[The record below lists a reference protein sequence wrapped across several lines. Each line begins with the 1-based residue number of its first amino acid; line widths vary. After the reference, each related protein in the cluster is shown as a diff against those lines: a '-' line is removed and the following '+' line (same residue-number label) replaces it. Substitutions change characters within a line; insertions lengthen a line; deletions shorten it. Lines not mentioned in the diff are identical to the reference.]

1 MRVAYYSPL
10 PPERSGIADYS
21 ALLLPALRERLD
33 VVVARPRR
41 PLLGRTDVALYHVG
55 NNPQAHGWIV
65 DALRRRPGV
74 VVLHDLV
81 LHHLVAG
88 LTLARGNP
96 GGYIAAMERDGGEEA
111 RRLAEDVA
119 AGRVGAPWETGA
131 ERYPLAGEILD
142 HATGLIVHSRYT
154 ERGAREEGY
163 GGRIWRI
170 PLAAAPVP
178 DWGQVLQSRMAESS
192 GVAMQDLTPQTAQI
206 EGSPVIGSFGHV
218 NPAKRIPQLLR
229 AFAHVRERHP
239 HARLV
244 LAGAVAPGFELDR
257 RIEGLG
263 LEDAVVSEGYVDDR
277 RLWGLMA
284 ACDVIVSLRAPSMG
298 ETSAAALQALALGK
312 PLVVSD
318 LGWFAELP
326 EGAARRIPVGGREIE
341 VLAGVLEELS
351 VDERLRRE
359 MGAAAVEYVR
369 AEHDLERVAELYL
382 GALEWA
388 VGGEAV
394 ADAVLAE
401 VAQAAAE
408 VEIGA
413 DSPEL
418 AAIARELRESDVV

>member
-1 MRVAYYSPL
+1 MRIAYYSPL

-21 ALLLPALRERLD
+21 ALLLPALRRRMD
-33 VVVARPRR
+33 VEVARQRR
-41 PLLGRTDVALYHVG
+41 PMLRRTDVALYHVG

-96 GGYIAAMERDGGEEA
+96 GAYIAAMERDGGDEA

-119 AGRVGAPWETGA
+119 RGRVRPPWETA
-131 ERYPLAGEILD
+131 PERYPLAGEILD
-142 HATGLIVHSRYT
+142 HATGLIVHSHYT

-178 DWGQVLQSRMAESS
+178 D
-192 GVAMQDLTPQTAQI
+192 VAPAALD
-206 EGSPVIGSFGHV
+206 GSPVIGSFGHV

-229 AFAHVRERHP
+229 AFKRLRERRLD
-239 HARLV
+239 AKLV
-244 LAGAVAPGFELDR
+244 LAGAIAPGFELHR

-263 LEDAVVSEGYVDDR
+263 LEDAVVSEGYVDDD
-277 RLWGLMA
+277 RLWALMA
-284 ACDVIVSLRAPSMG
+284 ACDVIVSLRAPTMG

-312 PLVVSD
+312 PLVVSE

-326 EGAARRIPVGGREIE
+326 VGVARKVPVGGPEID
-341 VLAGVLEELS
+341 VLADVLEELS
-351 VDERLRRE
+351 ADEQLRCA
-359 MGAAAVEYVR
+359 MGEAAIEYVR
-369 AEHDLERVAELYL
+369 TEHDLERVAEQYL
-382 GALEWA
+382 AALEWA
-388 VGGEAV
+388 AGGEAV

-401 VAQAAAE
+401 IAQAAAE

-418 AAIARELRESDVV
+418 SAIARELRESDLV

>member
-1 MRVAYYSPL
+1 MKVAYYSPL

-21 ALLLPALRERLD
+21 VLLIPALRKRMD
-33 VVVARPRR
+33 VEVARPRR
-41 PLLGRTDVALYHVG
+41 PGPRRTDVALYHVG

-88 LTLARGNP
+88 VTLARGNAAA
-96 GGYIAAMERDGGEEA
+96 YIAAMERDGGEEA
-111 RRLAEDVA
+111 RRIGENVA
-119 AGRVGAPWETGA
+119 AGRGRPPWETA
-131 ERYPLAGEILD
+131 PERYPLAAEILD

-163 GGRIWRI
+163 AGRIWRV

-178 DWGQVLQSRMAESS
+178 DVRP
-192 GVAMQDLTPQTAQI
+192 VDI
-206 EGSPVIGSFGHV
+206 DGSPVIGSFGHV

-229 AFAHVRERHP
+229 AFARLRAQRP
-239 HARLV
+239 DAKLV
-244 LAGAVAPGFELDR
+244 LAGAIAPGFELDR

-263 LEDAVVSEGYVDDR
+263 LQDSVVSEGYVDDQ
-277 RLWGLMA
+277 RLWALMA

-298 ETSAAALQALALGK
+298 ETSAAALQALGLGK

-326 EGAARRIPVGGREIE
+326 AGVARHIPVGGAEID

-351 VDERLRRE
+351 ADEALRRALGE
-359 MGAAAVEYVR
+359 AAVEYIR
-369 AEHDLERVAELYL
+369 SEHDLERVAEQYL
-382 GALEWA
+382 AALEWA

-394 ADAVLAE
+394 TDAVLAE
-401 VAQAAAE
+401 IAQAAAE

-418 AAIARELRESDVV
+418 AAVARELRESEIV

>member
-1 MRVAYYSPL
+1 MRVSYYSPL

-21 ALLLPALRERLD
+21 ALLLPALRRRFD
-33 VVVARPRR
+33 VEVARRRR
-41 PLLGRTDVALYHVG
+41 PALRKTDVALYHVG

-96 GGYIAAMERDGGEEA
+96 GGYIAAMERDGGREA
-111 RRLAEDVA
+111 RRLAEGVA
-119 AGRVGAPWETGA
+119 GGRARPPWETA
-131 ERYPLAGEILD
+131 PERYPLAGEILD

-154 ERGAREEGY
+154 ERGARTEGY
-163 GGRIWRI
+163 RGRIWRI
-170 PLAAAPVP
+170 PLAAGPVP
-178 DWGQVLQSRMAESS
+178 DV
-192 GVAMQDLTPQTAQI
+192 TPALM

-229 AFAHVRERHP
+229 AFTHLRKRHP
-239 HARLV
+239 DARLV

-263 LEDAVVSEGYVDDR
+263 LQDAVVSEGYVDDR
-277 RLWGLMA
+277 RLWSLMA
-284 ACDVIVSLRAPSMG
+284 ACDVVVSLRAPSMG

-312 PLVVSD
+312 PLVVSE

-326 EGAARRIPVGGREIE
+326 PETARHIPVGGPEID
-341 VLAGVLEELS
+341 VLAAALEQLTA
-351 VDERLRRE
+351 DENLRRR
-359 MGAAAVEYVR
+359 MGEAAVEYVR
-369 AEHDLERVAELYL
+369 AEHDLERVAEQYF

-388 VGGEAV
+388 AGGDAV

-401 VAQAAAE
+401 IAQAAAE

-418 AAIARELRESDVV
+418 AAIARELRESDLV

>member
-1 MRVAYYSPL
+1 MKVAYYSPL
-10 PPERSGIADYS
+10 PPQRSGIADYS

-33 VVVARPRR
+33 IVVARPRR
-41 PLLGRTDVALYHVG
+41 PLLGRTDASLYHVG
-55 NNPQAHGWIV
+55 NNPEAHGWIV
-65 DALRRRPGV
+65 DALRRRPGL

-96 GGYIAAMERDGGEEA
+96 DAYVAAMERDGGEEA
-111 RRLAEDVA
+111 GRLALDVA
-119 AGRVGAPWETGA
+119 GGSGPAPWEMFPD
-131 ERYPLAGEILD
+131 RYPLAGEILD

-154 ERGAREEGY
+154 ERGARAEGY
-163 GGRIWRI
+163 TGRIWRI

-178 DWGQVLQSRMAESS
+178 D
-192 GVAMQDLTPQTAQI
+192 VAPVQI
-206 EGSPVIGSFGHV
+206 EGSPLIGSFGHV

-229 AFAHVRERHP
+229 AFAHLRERRP
-239 HARLV
+239 EARLV

-257 RIEGLG
+257 RVEGLG
-263 LEDAVVSEGYVDDR
+263 LEEAVVSEGYVDDR

-284 ACDVIVSLRAPSMG
+284 ACDVIVSLRAPTMG

-326 EGAARRIPVGGREIE
+326 STVTRPIPVGGREIE

-351 VDERLRRE
+351 GDEGLRRA
-359 MGAAAVEYVR
+359 MGEAAVEHVR

-394 ADAVLAE
+394 SEAVLAE

-418 AAIARELRESDVV
+418 AAIARELRESEVV

>member
-10 PPERSGIADYS
+10 PPQRSGIADYS
-21 ALLLPALRERLD
+21 ALLLPALRQRLD
-33 VVVARPRR
+33 VAVARPRTR
-41 PLLGRTDVALYHVG
+41 RIGRTDIAIYHVG
-55 NNPQAHGWIV
+55 NHPEAHGWIV

-88 LTLARGNP
+88 LTLARGNA
-96 GGYIAAMERDGGEEA
+96 GAYIAAMERDGGAEA
-111 RRLAEDVA
+111 RQLAEDVA
-119 AGRVGAPWETGA
+119 AGRVQAPWETIP

-142 HATGLIVHSRYT
+142 HATGLIVHSHYT
-154 ERGAREEGY
+154 ERGARAEGY
-163 GGRIWRI
+163 AGRIWRI

-178 DWGQVLQSRMAESS
+178 DEPA
-192 GVAMQDLTPQTAQI
+192 ADIP
-206 EGSPVIGSFGHV
+206 GSPVFGSFGHV

-229 AFAHVRERHP
+229 AFARVRESRP
-239 HARLV
+239 EAKLV
-244 LAGAVAPGFELDR
+244 LAGAVAPGFELER

-263 LEDAVVSEGYVDDR
+263 LEDAVVREGYVDDR
-277 RLWGLMA
+277 RLWALMA

-326 EGAARRIPVGGREIE
+326 DGVARRIPVGGREID
-341 VLAGVLEELS
+341 VLADVLEELS
-351 VDERLRRE
+351 ANEGLRRE

-369 AEHDLERVAELYL
+369 TEHDLERVADLYL
-382 GALEWA
+382 AAVEWA

-394 ADAVLAE
+394 ADAVFAE

-408 VEIGA
+408 VEIGP

-418 AAIARELRESDVV
+418 VAI

>member
-21 ALLLPALRERLD
+21 ALLLPALQRRME
-33 VVVARPRR
+33 VEVARRRR
-41 PLLGRTDVALYHVG
+41 PALRRTDVALYHVG

-96 GGYIAAMERDGGEEA
+96 SGYIAAMERDGGEEA
-111 RRLAEDVA
+111 RRLAEDVSR
-119 AGRVGAPWETGA
+119 GGVRPPWETEP
-131 ERYPLAGEILD
+131 ERYPLAGAILD
-142 HATGLIVHSRYT
+142 HATGLVVHSRYT

-163 GGRIWRI
+163 RGRIWRI

-178 DWGQVLQSRMAESS
+178 
-192 GVAMQDLTPQTAQI
+192 GVEPARI

-229 AFAHVRERHP
+229 AFAKLRESFPR
-239 HARLV
+239 ARLV
-244 LAGAVAPGFELDR
+244 LAGAIAPGFELDR

-277 RLWGLMA
+277 RLWALMG
-284 ACDVIVSLRAPSMG
+284 ACDVIVSLRAPTMG

-326 EGAARRIPVGGREIE
+326 GEVVRHVPVGGPEID
-341 VLAGVLEELS
+341 VLAAVLEELAG
-351 VDERLRRE
+351 DEGARRAL
-359 MGAAAVEYVR
+359 GAAAVEYVR
-369 AEHDLERVAELYL
+369 TDHDLERVAELYL

-394 ADAVLAE
+394 SVAVVRE
-401 VAQAAAE
+401 IAQAAAD

-418 AAIARELRESDVV
+418 AVIARELRESEIV

>member
-21 ALLLPALRERLD
+21 ALLLPALRRRFD
-33 VVVARPRR
+33 VEVARRRR
-41 PLLGRTDVALYHVG
+41 PVLRRTDVALYHVG

-96 GGYIAAMERDGGEEA
+96 GAYIAAMERDGGEEA
-111 RRLAEDVA
+111 RRLAEAVSR
-119 AGRVGAPWETGA
+119 GRQRPPWETA
-131 ERYPLAGEILD
+131 PERYPLAGAILD
-142 HATGLIVHSRYT
+142 HATGLIVHSHYT
-154 ERGAREEGY
+154 ERGARAEGY
-163 GGRIWRI
+163 AGKIWRI

-178 DWGQVLQSRMAESS
+178 DVPPARI
-192 GVAMQDLTPQTAQI
+192 D
-206 EGSPVIGSFGHV
+206 GSPLIGSFGHV

-229 AFAHVRERHP
+229 AFVQLRKSHP
-239 HARLV
+239 DARLV
-244 LAGAVAPGFELDR
+244 LAGAIAPGFELDR
-257 RIEGLG
+257 RIDGLG
-263 LEDAVVSEGYVDDR
+263 LQGAVVSSGYVDDR
-277 RLWGLMA
+277 TLWSLMA
-284 ACDVIVSLRAPSMG
+284 ACDVIVSLRAPTMG

-312 PLVVSD
+312 PLVVSA

-326 EGAARRIPVGGREIE
+326 PEAARQIPVGGPEID
-341 VLAGVLEELS
+341 VLADALEELTA
-351 VDERLRRE
+351 DETLRRR
-359 MGAAAVEYVR
+359 MGDAAIEYVR
-369 AEHDLERVAELYL
+369 TEHDLEHVAEQYL

-388 VGGEAV
+388 LGGDTV
-394 ADAVLAE
+394 TDAVLAE

-418 AAIARELRESDVV
+418 AAIARELRESDLV

>member
-33 VVVARPRR
+33 VAVARPRK
-41 PLLGRTDVALYHVG
+41 PLLRPADVALYHVG

-88 LTLARGNP
+88 LTLARGNAA
-96 GGYIAAMERDGGEEA
+96 GYIAAMERDGGEDA
-111 RRLAEDVA
+111 RRLAESVA
-119 AGRVGAPWETGA
+119 AGRGQAPWETA
-131 ERYPLAGEILD
+131 PERYPLAGEILD

-154 ERGAREEGY
+154 QEGARAEGY
-163 GGRIWRI
+163 SGRIWRI

-178 DWGQVLQSRMAESS
+178 DVEPATI
-192 GVAMQDLTPQTAQI
+192 A
-206 EGSPVIGSFGHV
+206 GSPVIGSFGHV

-229 AFAHVRERHP
+229 AFARLLEHQP
-239 HARLV
+239 SAKLV
-244 LAGAVAPGFELDR
+244 LAGQVAPGFELDR

-263 LEDAVVSEGYVDDR
+263 LGDAVISEGYVDDR
-277 RLWGLMA
+277 RLWALMA
-284 ACDVIVSLRAPSMG
+284 ACDVIVSLRAPTMG

-326 EGAARRIPVGGREIE
+326 DAVARRVPVGGREIDVLAE
-341 VLAGVLEELS
+341 VLDELCA
-351 VDERLRRE
+351 DESLRRE
-359 MGAAAVEYVR
+359 LGQAAVEYVR
-369 AEHDLERVAELYL
+369 DEHDLERVAELYL
-382 GALEWA
+382 AALEWA
-388 VGGEAV
+388 AGGEAV
-394 ADAVLAE
+394 TGAVLAE
-401 VAQAAAE
+401 IAQAAAE

-418 AAIARELRESDVV
+418 AAIARELRESDMV

>member
-21 ALLLPALRERLD
+21 ALLLPALRRRME
-33 VVVARPRR
+33 VEVARRRR
-41 PLLGRTDVALYHVG
+41 PALRRTDVALYHVG

-96 GGYIAAMERDGGEEA
+96 SGYIAAMERDGGEEA
-111 RRLAEDVA
+111 RRLAEDVSR
-119 AGRVGAPWETGA
+119 GGVRPPWETEP
-131 ERYPLAGEILD
+131 ERYPLAGAILD
-142 HATGLIVHSRYT
+142 HATGLVVHSRYT

-163 GGRIWRI
+163 RGRIWRI

-178 DWGQVLQSRMAESS
+178 
-192 GVAMQDLTPQTAQI
+192 GVEPARI

-229 AFAHVRERHP
+229 AFAKLRESFPR
-239 HARLV
+239 AKLV
-244 LAGAVAPGFELDR
+244 LAGAIAPGFELDR

-277 RLWGLMA
+277 RLWALMG
-284 ACDVIVSLRAPSMG
+284 ACDVIVSLRAPTMG

-326 EGAARRIPVGGREIE
+326 GEVVRHVPVGGPEID
-341 VLAGVLEELS
+341 VLAAVLEELAG
-351 VDERLRRE
+351 DEGARRALGE
-359 MGAAAVEYVR
+359 AAREYVR
-369 AEHDLERVAELYL
+369 TDHDLERVAELYL

-394 ADAVLAE
+394 SVAVVRE
-401 VAQAAAE
+401 IAQAAAD

-418 AAIARELRESDVV
+418 AVIARELRESEIV

>member
-21 ALLLPALRERLD
+21 ALLLPALRRRMEVD
-33 VVVARPRR
+33 VARRRR
-41 PLLGRTDVALYHVG
+41 PALRRTDVALYHVG

-96 GGYIAAMERDGGEEA
+96 SGYIAAMERDGGEEA
-111 RRLAEDVA
+111 RRLAEDVSRGGVA
-119 AGRVGAPWETGA
+119 PPWETEP
-131 ERYPLAGEILD
+131 ERYPLAGAILD
-142 HATGLIVHSRYT
+142 HATGLVVHSRYT

-163 GGRIWRI
+163 RGRIWRI

-178 DWGQVLQSRMAESS
+178 DFEPAR
-192 GVAMQDLTPQTAQI
+192 I

-229 AFAHVRERHP
+229 AFSKLRESFPR
-239 HARLV
+239 ARLV
-244 LAGAVAPGFELDR
+244 LAGAIAPGFELDR

-277 RLWGLMA
+277 RLWALMG
-284 ACDVIVSLRAPSMG
+284 ACDVIVSLRAPTMG

-326 EGAARRIPVGGREIE
+326 GEVVRHVPVGGPEID
-341 VLAGVLEELS
+341 VLAAVLEELAG
-351 VDERLRRE
+351 EEAARRALGE
-359 MGAAAVEYVR
+359 AARDYVR
-369 AEHDLERVAELYL
+369 TDHDLERVAELYL
-382 GALEWA
+382 GPLEWA

-394 ADAVLAE
+394 SVAVLRE
-401 VAQAAAE
+401 IAQAAAD

-418 AAIARELRESDVV
+418 AVIARELRESEIV

>member
-1 MRVAYYSPL
+1 VRVAYYSPL

-21 ALLLPALRERLD
+21 ALLLPALRRRME
-33 VVVARPRR
+33 VEVARRRR
-41 PLLGRTDVALYHVG
+41 PALRKTDVALYHVG

-96 GGYIAAMERDGGEEA
+96 SGYIAAMERDGGEEA
-111 RRLAEDVA
+111 RRLAEDVSR
-119 AGRVGAPWETGA
+119 GGVPPPWETEP
-131 ERYPLAGEILD
+131 ERYPLAGAILD
-142 HATGLIVHSRYT
+142 HATGLVVHSRYT

-163 GGRIWRI
+163 RGRIWRI

-178 DWGQVLQSRMAESS
+178 
-192 GVAMQDLTPQTAQI
+192 GVEPARI

-229 AFAHVRERHP
+229 AFSKLRESFPR
-239 HARLV
+239 ARLV
-244 LAGAVAPGFELDR
+244 LAGAIAPGFELDR

-277 RLWGLMA
+277 RLWALMG
-284 ACDVIVSLRAPSMG
+284 ACDVIVSLRAPTMG

-326 EGAARRIPVGGREIE
+326 GEVVRHVPVGGPEID
-341 VLAGVLEELS
+341 VLAAVLEELAG
-351 VDERLRRE
+351 EEAARRALGE
-359 MGAAAVEYVR
+359 AAREYVR
-369 AEHDLERVAELYL
+369 TDHDLERVAELYL

-394 ADAVLAE
+394 SVAVLRE
-401 VAQAAAE
+401 IAQAAAD

-418 AAIARELRESDVV
+418 AVIARELRESEIV

>member
-21 ALLLPALRERLD
+21 ALLLPALRRRMD
-33 VVVARPRR
+33 VEVARRAPSG
-41 PLLGRTDVALYHVG
+41 PARTDVALYHVG

-65 DALRRRPGV
+65 DAFRRRPGV

-96 GGYIAAMERDGGEEA
+96 SGYIAAMERDGGEEA
-111 RRLAEDVA
+111 RRLAEDVS
-119 AGRVGAPWETGA
+119 AGGVRPPWETEP
-131 ERYPLAGEILD
+131 ERYPLAGAILD
-142 HATGLIVHSRYT
+142 HATGLVVHSRYT

-163 GGRIWRI
+163 RGRIWRI

-178 DWGQVLQSRMAESS
+178 
-192 GVAMQDLTPQTAQI
+192 GVEPARI

-229 AFAHVRERHP
+229 AFAKLRESFPR
-239 HARLV
+239 AKLV
-244 LAGAVAPGFELDR
+244 LAGAIAPGFELDR

-277 RLWGLMA
+277 RLVGADGRVRRDRLA
-284 ACDVIVSLRAPSMG
+284 AGADDGGDLCGRAAG
-298 ETSAAALQALALGK
+298 ARARQ
-312 PLVVSD
+312 
-318 LGWFAELP
+318 
-326 EGAARRIPVGGREIE
+326 AARRQRSRLVRRAARARSSGTSRSVG
-341 VLAGVLEELS
+341 
-351 VDERLRRE
+351 RRSTCWPPSWRSWRATRAH
-359 MGAAAVEYVR
+359 AARWAPPRVEYVR
-369 AEHDLERVAELYL
+369 TDHDLERVAELYL

-394 ADAVLAE
+394 SVAVVRE
-401 VAQAAAE
+401 IAQAAAD

-418 AAIARELRESDVV
+418 AVIARELRESEIV

>member
-1 MRVAYYSPL
+1 VRVAYYSPL

-21 ALLLPALRERLD
+21 ALLLPALGRRFE
-33 VVVARPRR
+33 VEVARRR
-41 PLLGRTDVALYHVG
+41 KPMRRKNAVALYHVG
-55 NNPQAHGWIV
+55 NNPEAHGWIV

-119 AGRVGAPWETGA
+119 AGRITAPWETAA

-163 GGRIWRI
+163 AGRIWRI

-178 DWGQVLQSRMAESS
+178 DS
-192 GVAMQDLTPQTAQI
+192 PPAQI
-206 EGSPVIGSFGHV
+206 DGSPVIGSFGHV

-229 AFAHVRERHP
+229 AFAHLRERRP
-239 HARLV
+239 GAKLV

-277 RLWGLMA
+277 RLWALMA

-326 EGAARRIPVGGREIE
+326 DGVARHVPVGGREIE
-341 VLAGVLEELS
+341 VLEDALEELAG
-351 VDERLRRE
+351 DERLRRE
-359 MGAAAVEYVR
+359 MGEAAVEYVR
-369 AEHDLERVAELYL
+369 TDHDLERVADMYEA
-382 GALEWA
+382 ALEWA

-394 ADAVLAE
+394 ADAVFAE
-401 VAQAAAE
+401 IAQAAAE

-418 AAIARELRESDVV
+418 AAIARELRESDMV

>member
-21 ALLLPALRERLD
+21 ALLLPALRRRME
-33 VVVARPRR
+33 VEVARRR
-41 PLLGRTDVALYHVG
+41 KPLLRRTDIALYHVG
-55 NNPQAHGWIV
+55 NNPEAHGWIV

-88 LTLARGNP
+88 LTLARGNAR
-96 GGYIAAMERDGGEEA
+96 GYIAAMERDGGAEA

-119 AGRVGAPWETGA
+119 AGRGQGPWETA
-131 ERYPLAGEILD
+131 PERYPLAGEILD

-154 ERGAREEGY
+154 ERGARAEGY
-163 GGRIWRI
+163 TGRIWRI

-178 DWGQVLQSRMAESS
+178 TVPA
-192 GVAMQDLTPQTAQI
+192 AQL
-206 EGSPVIGSFGHV
+206 EGSPVLGSFGHV

-229 AFAHVRERHP
+229 AFARLREQRP
-239 HARLV
+239 EARLV

-263 LEDAVVSEGYVDDR
+263 LEDAVVSEGYVDDG

-284 ACDVIVSLRAPSMG
+284 ACDVIVSLRAPTMG

-326 EGAARRIPVGGREIE
+326 DGVARHIPVGGPEID
-341 VLAGVLEELS
+341 VLSTALEELAG
-351 VDERLRRE
+351 DARLRRE
-359 MGAAAVEYVR
+359 MGEAAVEYVR
-369 AEHDLERVAELYL
+369 VEHDLERVAEQYL
-382 GALEWA
+382 GALEWTA
-388 VGGEAV
+388 GGEAV

-401 VAQAAAE
+401 IAQAAAE

-418 AAIARELRESDVV
+418 AAIARELRESDMV

>member
-1 MRVAYYSPL
+1 MRIAYYSPL

-21 ALLLPALRERLD
+21 ARLLPALKQRMD
-33 VVVARPRR
+33 VEVARSRR
-41 PLLGRTDVALYHVG
+41 PLLRRTDVALYHVG

-88 LTLARGNP
+88 LTLARGNA
-96 GGYIAAMERDGGEEA
+96 GAYVAAMERDGGEEA
-111 RRLAEDVA
+111 RRLAEHVA
-119 AGRVGAPWETGA
+119 AGRVRPPWETA
-131 ERYPLAGEILD
+131 PERYPLAGEILD

-163 GGRIWRI
+163 TGRIWRV

-178 DWGQVLQSRMAESS
+178 DVPPAPI
-192 GVAMQDLTPQTAQI
+192 D
-206 EGSPVIGSFGHV
+206 GSPVIGSFGHV

-229 AFAHVRERHP
+229 AFARLRERHP
-239 HARLV
+239 DAKLV
-244 LAGAVAPGFELDR
+244 LAGAIAPGFELDR

-277 RLWGLMA
+277 RLWSLMA

-312 PLVVSD
+312 PLVVSE

-326 EGAARRIPVGGREIE
+326 RDVARHIPVGGPELE
-341 VLAGVLEELS
+341 VLAEALEELTG
-351 VDERLRRE
+351 DEDLRRT
-359 MGAAAVEYVR
+359 MGAAAVEHIR
-369 AEHDLERVAELYL
+369 GEHDVERVAEQYL
-382 GALEWA
+382 AVLEWA
-388 VGGEAV
+388 AGGDAV
-394 ADAVLAE
+394 TDAVLAE
-401 VAQAAAE
+401 IAQAAAE

-418 AAIARELRESDVV
+418 AAIARELRKSDLV

>member
-21 ALLLPALRERLD
+21 ALLLPALRRRFDIE
-33 VVVARPRR
+33 VARRRR
-41 PLLGRTDVALYHVG
+41 PALRKTDVALYHVG

-88 LTLARGNP
+88 LTLARGNA
-96 GGYIAAMERDGGEEA
+96 GAYVAAMERDGGEEA
-111 RRLAEDVA
+111 RRLAEHVA
-119 AGRVGAPWETGA
+119 AGRVRPPWETA
-131 ERYPLAGEILD
+131 PERYPLAAEILD

-163 GGRIWRI
+163 TGRIWRV

-178 DWGQVLQSRMAESS
+178 DVPPAPIDGA
-192 GVAMQDLTPQTAQI
+192 
-206 EGSPVIGSFGHV
+206 PVIGSFGHV

-229 AFAHVRERHP
+229 AFARLRGRHP
-239 HARLV
+239 DAKLV
-244 LAGAVAPGFELDR
+244 LAGAIAPGFELDR

-263 LEDAVVSEGYVDDR
+263 LEGAVVSEGYVDDR
-277 RLWGLMA
+277 RLWSLMA

-312 PLVVSD
+312 PLVVSE

-326 EGAARRIPVGGREIE
+326 REVARHIPVGGPEIE
-341 VLAGVLEELS
+341 VLAEALEELTG
-351 VDERLRRE
+351 DEDLRRT
-359 MGAAAVEYVR
+359 MGAAAVEHIR
-369 AEHDLERVAELYL
+369 SEHDVERVAEQYL
-382 GALEWA
+382 AVLEWA
-388 VGGEAV
+388 AGGDAV
-394 ADAVLAE
+394 TDAVLAE
-401 VAQAAAE
+401 IAQAAAE

-418 AAIARELRESDVV
+418 AAIARELRESDLV